1 MTLETCQ
8 FIYTAGPVTITLTL
22 ERGSYWT
29 SQYSMSC
36 TTVTLRVTTMLL
48 EDKLPETRV
57 RYQASRLGLLRRETH
72 QSHDALPGDTLLS
85 RPARILYTPS
95 ATTSLRW
102 PEIDLF
108 KLRLMTA
115 RQYALYTTDLQTR
128 LPFLLF
134 EVRSPLSLTIKQPL

>member
-48 EDKLPETRV
+48 EDNLPQT
-57 RYQASRLGLLRRETH
+57 RYQASGLGLVRRETH
-72 QSHDALPGDTLLS
+72 QHHDALPGDTLLS
-85 RPARILYTPS
+85 
-95 ATTSLRW
+95 
-102 PEIDLF
+102 
-108 KLRLMTA
+108 KTA
-115 RQYALYTTDLQTR
+115 KIEVHQTMLIYHHR
-128 LPFLLF
+128 D
-134 EVRSPLSLTIKQPL
+134 Q